1 MKRDAMTRQPLR
13 ALLRGLGNGPFRGS
27 RLFWEMHVIGW
38 AAYGFALMAPWLG
51 TYPVSLMLPNK
62 LVIAGVGLLASWG
75 LAAAYRALER
85 CGVEQHVLLVAAIG
99 CSIVTGFAWD
109 TIVVA
114 LIGPHGSHGMRAL
127 GAVESGVPQFGGGL
141 YHGLVMLTW
150 SVSFLGLRAYRAN
163 RASVAQ
169 GAPVPQ
175 RIAARD
181 GKRAVFLEAGEIDW
195 IEADG
200 DYIRVHAGSKHLM
213 LRDTM
218 TRFESTLPSD
228 TYVRIHRSTIVNVAK
243 VREFIPQRNRELKI
257 VLRDGTTLRA
267 SRTYAQ
273 RLRDAIERVL
283 VSG

>member
-1 MKRDAMTRQPLR
+1 
-13 ALLRGLGNGPFRGS
+13 
-27 RLFWEMHVIGW
+27 MHVIAW

-75 LAAAYRALER
+75 LAATYRVLER
-85 CGVEQHVLLVAAIG
+85 RAVQQHALLVAAFG
-99 CSIVTGFAWD
+99 GSIATGFVWD

-114 LIGPHGSHGMRAL
+114 LIGPHGSHGIRAL
-127 GAVESGVPQFGGGL
+127 GAVEAGVPQFGGGL

-163 RASVAQ
+163 RALVAPP
-169 GAPVPQ
+169 ASR

-181 GKRAVFLEAGEIDW
+181 GKRAVLLDAGEIDW

-200 DYIRVHAGSKHLM
+200 DYVRVHAGSKHLM

-243 VREFIPQRNRELKI
+243 VRELIPQPNRELKI

-273 RLRDAIERVL
+273 RLRDAIERV
-283 VSG
+283 VISG